1 MFCVKINFYNA
12 LPWKQLLKNHENN
25 SNGNGWAEDELA

>member
-12 LPWKQLLKNHENN
+12 LPWKQLLKYHENN
-25 SNGNGWAEDELA
+25 SNGWAEDKLA